1 MHLFTIAATP
11 QIRWGSLIDMSSIR
25 IVKEPVT
32 FNSDADGP
40 GFYDRLL

>member
-1 MHLFTIAATP
+1 
-11 QIRWGSLIDMSSIR
+11 MSSNR
-25 IVKEPVT
+25 IVKEPMT